1 MSPGGKPLTTTVDGQ
16 QAFNRE
22 TAIPSHS
29 GFSPER
35 QPQEMTRRPSMES
48 TV

>member
-1 MSPGGKPLTTTVDGQ
+1 M
-16 QAFNRE
+16 
-22 TAIPSHS
+22 PSHS